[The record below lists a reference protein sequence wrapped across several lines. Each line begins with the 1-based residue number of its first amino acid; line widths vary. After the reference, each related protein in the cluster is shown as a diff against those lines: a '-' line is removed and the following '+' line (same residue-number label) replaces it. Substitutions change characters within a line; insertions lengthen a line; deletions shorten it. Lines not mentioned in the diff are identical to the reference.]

1 MRRLPPLSALPA
13 FEATAR
19 LGSVTAAAAE
29 LGRTHSAISKQ
40 IGHLSADLG
49 GGLFEKMGN
58 GLKLTRRGERLR
70 RSVTGLLDELNAVS
84 ETLRA
89 ELDERSV
96 DVVVSATLAT
106 RWLLA
111 RIPRFYA
118 AYPDIEI
125 RLRMTGTTELGEYDF
140 DVLLSYDRLRG
151 PVTHADSRPLG
162 DTSYGPVCAPDYP
175 FAKTGTD
182 WRVPVRLE
190 QPNARQNWN
199 AWARHAGAAVQ
210 ADRDAE
216 YPHHFLCLEAAVAGL
231 GVALAE
237 RRLVEQDLAEGRLIA
252 PLGFVTIED
261 GFQAS
266 VMPRARERRATAAFL
281 SWLAGEVGKA

>member
-19 LGSVTAAAAE
+19 LGSITAAAAE

-40 IGHLSADLG
+40 ISHLSEDLG

-58 GLKLTRRGERLR
+58 GLKLTPRGERLR
-70 RSVTGLLDELNAVS
+70 RSVSGLLDELTAVS

-151 PVTHADSRPLG
+151 PVRHANSRSLG

-175 FAKTGTD
+175 LVRAGAG

-190 QPNARQNWN
+190 QPNGRQSWN
-199 AWARHAGAAVQ
+199 TWARYAGGTVE
-210 ADRDAE
+210 ADRDVE
-216 YPHHFLCLEAAVAGL
+216 YAHHFLGLEAAAAGL
-231 GVALAE
+231 GAALAE

-252 PLGFVTIED
+252 PLGFVTIEG

-266 VMPRARERRATAAFL
+266 VTPRARERRATAAFL
-281 SWLAGEVGKA
+281 TWLTDEVGKG